1 VVDIDTIIKK
11 ATQNACETERLPDF
25 NRRDAASLQ
34 TLRKNNYPMNRGMH
48 DYFEELPALKS
59 LISADVRLLD
69 IGTGSGAALKEMV
82 RSYRCTAVGTGICP
96 IKDNGIDFAVAEAS
110 SLPFPD
116 NSFDLV
122 VSVHGISWAP
132 NQIAAIKEATRVLRP
147 NGYCLLNLIKFSSS
161 VAIWYGEE
169 FWDDL
174 DVDVREF
181 MAEFDFRETV
191 TIPNVDIKV
200 ISIPMEDRMYK
211 VKYYLECFKNG

>member
-1 VVDIDTIIKK
+1 MVDIDTIIKK

-122 VSVHGISWAP
+122 VS
-132 NQIAAIKEATRVLRP
+132 
-147 NGYCLLNLIKFSSS
+147 
-161 VAIWYGEE
+161 
-169 FWDDL
+169 
-174 DVDVREF
+174 
-181 MAEFDFRETV
+181 
-191 TIPNVDIKV
+191 
-200 ISIPMEDRMYK
+200 
-211 VKYYLECFKNG
+211 